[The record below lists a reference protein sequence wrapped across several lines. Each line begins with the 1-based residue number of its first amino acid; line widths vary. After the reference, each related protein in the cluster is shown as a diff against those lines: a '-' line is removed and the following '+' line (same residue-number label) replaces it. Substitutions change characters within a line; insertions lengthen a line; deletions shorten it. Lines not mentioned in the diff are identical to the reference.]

1 MKSELELEKVYKRR
15 KNLTKPRPN
24 TGFLARLPGI
34 TTIKETYPAV
44 GNVKKTGIT
53 RWNLTLVSNQL
64 EENGTTAR

>member
-1 MKSELELEKVYKRR
+1 MLNYHHLESY
-15 KNLTKPRPN
+15 RPN

-34 TTIKETYPAV
+34 TTIKETYYAV

-53 RWNLTLVSNQL
+53 RLNLNLVSNQL